1 MGKTILVEKFI
12 IAKTTKRTLGVGDT
26 ATFVDAVTYWNG
38 TAWSATRFDGKRHE
52 TYSAAAVVIDD
63 EIVGEPNS
71 VYQVEK
77 IFVK

>member
-12 IAKTTKRTLGVGDT
+12 IAKTTKTASSDTLL
-26 ATFVDAVTYWNG
+26 VDVVTYWNG
-38 TAWSATRFDGKRHE
+38 TAWSTARFDGKRHE